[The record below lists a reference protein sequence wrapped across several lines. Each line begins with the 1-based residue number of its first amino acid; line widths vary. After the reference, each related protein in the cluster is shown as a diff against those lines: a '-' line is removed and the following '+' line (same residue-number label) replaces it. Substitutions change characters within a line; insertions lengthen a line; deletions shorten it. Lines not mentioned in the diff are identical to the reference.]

1 MKKYVIVTTWNGEG
15 YSEENKIVCIVECL
29 PSEIKQITRLTL
41 AQNEDIGTVADCE
54 ELEKENGFVFSSTGG
69 DDGTYQFFELT
80 EELHSFMIDINV
92 NEVTPLKRGDYIAN
106 AGLFGFSHLDTEARH
121 FVAAEEH
128 NYTLT
133 ENDVQFIVV
142 DHSPQK
148 NTTEKEVV
156 LTPLERRLIERL
168 NSCHQVIDSAA
179 ETIAEWFSN
188 KDERGDIY
196 IELLA
201 ELAPTEELLR

>member
-15 YSEENKIVCIVECL
+15 YSEENKIVRNVECL
-29 PSEIKQITRLTL
+29 PSEIKQITRIEMH
-41 AQNEDIGTVADCE
+41 ANEELSTIAEYE
-54 ELEKENGFVFSSTGG
+54 ELEKENGFVFSSTDG

-80 EELHSFMIDINV
+80 EELHSFMIDVNV
-92 NEVTPLKRGDYIAN
+92 NEVIPLTREDYIVN
-106 AGLFGFSHLDTEARH
+106 SVEFGFSHLDTEARH

-128 NYTLT
+128 DYTLT

-168 NSCHQVIDSAA
+168 NSCHQVIDNAA
-179 ETIAEWFSN
+179 E
-188 KDERGDIY
+188 GVP
-196 IELLA
+196 LLPLDPFTGPP
-201 ELAPTEELLR
+201 EAPPPPTVIG